1 MKIDLRQFRDTFF
14 QEAAEH
20 VNNMEASLLGL
31 GDAPADPEVLNSIF
45 RGAHSIKGG
54 SGTFGFDDLTRFT
67 HRLEELLDRMRAG
80 KVNASPARIEL
91 LLRACDML
99 RTLVAAAE
107 TGGIAPPEA
116 TTLLEDLA
124 LAQRDG
130 DFVAEASL
138 PMRKWDPKVKFGA
151 QTTYSIRFV
160 PSPDI
165 FREGMDPLLVLRE
178 LASLGTVEETV
189 ADLSNLPALSGLVPE
204 SCYISWT
211 IRLISEREREEIE
224 DVFAFV
230 ENGAHIAI
238 EAKRPEGEIS
248 AVGAPTP
255 AKSGVAAAGGPAVR
269 QRGRDS
275 ASIRVATGKVD
286 EIINLVGELVIAQSM
301 SVEVVTGFTAER
313 LPELQAALHEVSRN
327 TRELQERVMAV
338 RMLPVG
344 TIFSR
349 LPRIVHDIATTQGK
363 NIRVEVIGED
373 TELDK
378 SVLEGMTDPLT
389 HLVRN
394 AADHGIAS
402 PAERRAAGKPE
413 NGTIYLRARHEGG
426 NVVIEVSDD
435 GSGLDTARIRA
446 KALERGLITAADE
459 LTEQQIHAFIFHAGF
474 STRDSASE
482 LSGRGV
488 GMDVVRRNVEAL
500 GGIVTLHSSGQGT
513 TVRIKLPLTLAI
525 LDGQLVRVGEQ
536 RFVLP
541 LVSIIESIRPSPEH
555 VRSVAGEGE
564 VVMVRREPLPLLRLH
579 RLFDVATEVLD
590 PSRGLVAVVEHDSRR
605 FALMVDELLGQQQV
619 VIKNL
624 QANFRRVEG
633 AMGAT
638 ILGDGRVTL
647 ILDIAGLVELARRKE
662 RSIEG
667 ATESPERTASLAMEH
682 PPANPLA
689 PTAASAS
696 G

>member
-1 MKIDLRQFRDTFF
+1 MKIDLSQFRDTFF
-14 QEAAEH
+14 QEASEH

-54 SGTFGFDDLTRFT
+54 SGTFGFDDVTRFT

-99 RTLVAAAE
+99 RTLLAAAE
-107 TGGIAPPEA
+107 KGGIAPPEA
-116 TTLLEDLA
+116 ATLIEDLA
-124 LAQRDG
+124 VAQRDG
-130 DFVAEASL
+130 DFVAEAPSR
-138 PMRKWDPKVKFGA
+138 MRTWDPKIKLGG
-151 QTTYSIRFV
+151 QTAYSIHFV

-165 FREGMDPLLVLRE
+165 LREGMDPLLVLRE
-178 LASLGTVEETV
+178 LAELGTVEKIT
-189 ADLSNLPALSGLVPE
+189 ADLTNLPALSELQPDN
-204 SCYISWT
+204 CYLSWT
-211 IRLISEREREEIE
+211 IQITSEREREEIE

-230 ENGAHIAI
+230 ENGAHITI
-238 EAKRPEGEIS
+238 EAQRPEGEIT
-248 AVGAPTP
+248 AIELP
-255 AKSGVAAAGGPAVR
+255 AKSGVAAAGGPAGR

-301 SVEVVTGFTAER
+301 TVEVVARFTAER

-349 LPRIVHDIATTQGK
+349 LPRIVHDIATAEGK

-394 AADHGIAS
+394 AADHGIGS
-402 PAERRAAGKPE
+402 PEERRAAGKPE
-413 NGTIYLRARHEGG
+413 NGTIHLRARHEGG
-426 NVVIEVSDD
+426 NVLIEVSDD
-435 GSGLDTARIRA
+435 GNGLDTARIRE
-446 KALERGLITAADE
+446 KAVERGLITAADE
-459 LTEQQIHAFIFHAGF
+459 LTAQQIHAFIFHAGF

-482 LSGRGV
+482 TSGRGV

-500 GGIVTLHSSGQGT
+500 GGIVTLHSNGQGT

-525 LDGQLVRVGEQ
+525 LEGQLVRVGQQ

-541 LVSIIESIRPSPEH
+541 LVSIVESIRPSPEH

-579 RLFDVATEVLD
+579 RLFDVATDVLD
-590 PSRGLVAVVEHDSRR
+590 PSRGLVAVVEHDSHR

-638 ILGDGRVTL
+638 ILGDGQVTL
-647 ILDIAGLVELARRKE
+647 ILDIAGLVELAHRKQCPV
-662 RSIEG
+662 EG
-667 ATESPERTASLAMEH
+667 VRESPEQIAGLAMEH
-682 PPANPLA
+682 SLAAPPT
-689 PTAASAS
+689 PTTASAA

>member
-1 MKIDLRQFRDTFF
+1 MKIDLSQFRDTFF

-31 GDAPADPEVLNSIF
+31 GDGPADPEVLNSIF
-45 RGAHSIKGG
+45 RGAHSVKGG
-54 SGTFGFDDLTRFT
+54 SGTFGFDDVTRFT
-67 HRLEELLDRMRAG
+67 HRLEELLDRVRAG
-80 KVNASPARIEL
+80 KVDVGPARVEL

-99 RTLVAAAE
+99 RSLLAAAE
-107 TGGIAPPEA
+107 TGGMAPPEA
-116 TTLLEDLA
+116 ATLLEDLA
-124 LAQRDG
+124 LAQRGG
-130 DFVAEASL
+130 DFVAEAPL

-160 PSPDI
+160 PSHDI

-178 LASLGTVEETV
+178 LATLGTVEKIV
-189 ADLSNLPALSGLVPE
+189 ADLSNLPALSGLQAE
-204 SCYISWT
+204 SCYLGWT
-211 IRLISEREREEIE
+211 IRLVSEREREEIE

-230 ENGAHIAI
+230 ENGAHITI
-238 EAKRPEGEIS
+238 DVQRPEGELS
-248 AVGAPTP
+248 ANGPP
-255 AKSGVAAAGGPAVR
+255 AKSAVAASSRQTPQR

-286 EIINLVGELVIAQSM
+286 ELINLVGELVIAQSM
-301 SVEVVTGFTAER
+301 TLEIVARFTSER

-349 LPRIVHDIATTQGK
+349 LPRIVHDIATAEGK

-394 AADHGIAS
+394 AADHGIGS
-402 PAERRAAGKPE
+402 PEERRAAGKPE
-413 NGTIYLRARHEGG
+413 IGTIYLRARHEGG

-435 GSGLDTARIRA
+435 GNGLNTARIRE
-446 KALERGLITAADE
+446 KAVERGLLSAEDE
-459 LTEQQIHAFIFHAGF
+459 LTTQQIHSLIFRAGF

-482 LSGRGV
+482 TSGRGV

-500 GGIVTLHSSGQGT
+500 GGIVTLNSGGKGT

-525 LDGQLVRVGEQ
+525 LEGQLVRVGEQ

-541 LVSIIESIRPSPEH
+541 LVSIIESIRPSREH

-564 VVMVRREPLPLLRLH
+564 VVMVRQEPLPLLRLH
-579 RLFDVATEVLD
+579 QLFNVATDVLE
-590 PSRGLVAVVEHDSRR
+590 PSRGLVAVVEHDSHR
-605 FALMVDELLGQQQV
+605 FALMVDELMSQQQV

-624 QANFRRVEG
+624 QANFHRVEG

-638 ILGDGRVTL
+638 ILGDGQVTL
-647 ILDIAGLVELARRKE
+647 ILDIGGLVELSHRKE
-662 RSIEG
+662 HQ
-667 ATESPERTASLAMEH
+667 TPTVQ
-682 PPANPLA
+682 ANPTPIAIATTECPAAMSAA
-689 PTAASAS
+689 PGA

>member
-1 MKIDLRQFRDTFF
+1 MNLFF

-31 GDAPADPEVLNSIF
+31 GDGPADPEVLNSIF

-54 SGTFGFDDLTRFT
+54 SGTFGFDDVTRFT

-80 KVNASPARIEL
+80 KVTASPARIEL

-99 RTLVAAAE
+99 RTLLAAAE

-116 TTLLEDLA
+116 ATLIEDLA
-124 LAQRDG
+124 VAQRDG
-130 DFVAEASL
+130 DFVAEAPSR
-138 PMRKWDPKVKFGA
+138 MRTWDPETKLGG
-151 QTTYSIRFV
+151 QTTYSIHFV

-165 FREGMDPLLVLRE
+165 LREGMDPLLVLRE
-178 LASLGTVEETV
+178 LAELGTVEKIT
-189 ADLSNLPALSGLVPE
+189 ADLSKLPALSELQPDN
-204 SCYISWT
+204 CYLSWT
-211 IRLISEREREEIE
+211 IQITSEREREEIE

-230 ENGAHIAI
+230 ENGAHITI
-238 EAKRPEGEIS
+238 EAQRPEGEIS
-248 AVGAPTP
+248 AIGAPAP

-301 SVEVVTGFTAER
+301 TVEVVARFTAER

-349 LPRIVHDIATTQGK
+349 LPRIVHDIATAAGK

-373 TELDK
+373 T
-378 SVLEGMTDPLT
+378 VLEGMTDPLT

-394 AADHGIAS
+394 AADHGIGS
-402 PAERRAAGKPE
+402 PQERRAAGKPE
-413 NGTIYLRARHEGG
+413 NGTIHLRARHEGG
-426 NVVIEVSDD
+426 NVLIEVSDD
-435 GSGLDTARIRA
+435 GNGLDTARIRA
-446 KALERGLITAADE
+446 KAIERGLISATDE
-459 LTEQQIHAFIFHAGF
+459 LTTQQIHAFIFHAGF
-474 STRDSASE
+474 STRESASE
-482 LSGRGV
+482 TSGRGV

-525 LDGQLVRVGEQ
+525 LEGQLVRVGAQ

-579 RLFDVATEVLD
+579 QLFDVATDVLE
-590 PSRGLVAVVEHDSRR
+590 PSRGLVAVVEHDSHRY
-605 FALMVDELLGQQQV
+605 ALMVDELLGQQQV

-638 ILGDGRVTL
+638 ILGDGQVTL
-647 ILDIAGLVELARRKE
+647 ILDIAGLVELSRRKE
-662 RSIEG
+662 RSVTAVAI
-667 ATESPERTASLAMEH
+667 SPVPIASLTIE
-682 PPANPLA
+682 PPLA
-689 PTAASAS
+689 VPLTTTAASAA

>member
-1 MKIDLRQFRDTFF
+1 MKIDLSQFRDTFF

-20 VNNMEASLLGL
+20 VNNMEAALLGL
-31 GDAPADPEVLNSIF
+31 GDAPADPEVVNSIF

-67 HRLEELLDRMRAG
+67 HRMEELLDGMRAG
-80 KVNASPARIEL
+80 KVEASPARIEL

-99 RTLVAAAE
+99 RTLLAAAE

-116 TTLLEDLA
+116 ATLIEDLA
-124 LAQRDG
+124 IAQRDG
-130 DFVAEASL
+130 DFVADAPS
-138 PMRKWDPKVKFGA
+138 PMRKWDPKVKFGG
-151 QTTYSIRFV
+151 QTAYSIRFV

-178 LASLGTVEETV
+178 LATLGTVEEVV
-189 ADLSNLPALSGLVPE
+189 ADLSNLPALSGLVAE
-204 SCYISWT
+204 SCYLSWT

-230 ENGAHIAI
+230 ESGAHITI
-238 EAKRPEGEIS
+238 EAQRPADAIAAG
-248 AVGAPTP
+248 GAA
-255 AKSGVAAAGGPAVR
+255 AKAGGAAAGGPAAR
-269 QRGRDS
+269 PRGRDS

-301 SVEVVTGFTAER
+301 SVEIVTRYTPER

-349 LPRIVHDIATTQGK
+349 LPRIVHDIATAEGK

-394 AADHGIAS
+394 AADHGIGS
-402 PAERRAAGKPE
+402 PEERRAAGKPE
-413 NGTIYLRARHEGG
+413 DGTIHLRARHEGG

-435 GSGLDTARIRA
+435 GNGLNTARIRE
-446 KALERGLITAADE
+446 KAIERGLLSPTDE
-459 LTEQQIHAFIFHAGF
+459 LSAQQIHAFIFHAGF
-474 STRDSASE
+474 STRESASE
-482 LSGRGV
+482 VSGRGV

-525 LDGQLVRVGEQ
+525 LEGQLVRVGGQ

-541 LVSIIESIRPSPEH
+541 LVSIVESIRPSREH

-564 VVMVRREPLPLLRLH
+564 VVMVRQEPLPLLRLH
-579 RLFDVATEVLD
+579 QLFNVETKVLE
-590 PSRGLVAVVEHDSRR
+590 PSSGLVAVVEHDSRR

-624 QANFRRVEG
+624 RANFRRVEG

-638 ILGDGRVTL
+638 ILGDGQVTL
-647 ILDIAGLVELARRKE
+647 ILDVAGLVELSRRKE
-662 RSIEG
+662 QMVPG
-667 ATESPERTASLAMEH
+667 VAGSPVQ
-682 PPANPLA
+682 
-689 PTAASAS
+689 TAALGTEGPRTMGAAS
-696 G
+696 TAG

>member
-1 MKIDLRQFRDTFF
+1 MKIDLSQFRETFF

-54 SGTFGFDDLTRFT
+54 SGTFGFDDVTRFT
-67 HRLEELLDRMRAG
+67 HRLEELLDRMRGG
-80 KVNASPARIEL
+80 KVDVSPARIEL

-107 TGGIAPPEA
+107 TGGIAPSEA
-116 TTLLEDLA
+116 ATLLEDLA

-130 DFVAEASL
+130 DFVAEAPL

-160 PSPDI
+160 PSPYI

-178 LASLGTVEETV
+178 LATLGTVEEIV
-189 ADLSNLPALSGLVPE
+189 ADLSNLPALSGLEAE
-204 SCYISWT
+204 SCYLSWI
-211 IRLISEREREEIE
+211 IRLVSEREREEIA

-230 ENGAHIAI
+230 ENGAQITI
-238 EAKRPEGEIS
+238 EAQGRADEIAVSS
-248 AVGAPTP
+248 AP
-255 AKSGVAAAGGPAVR
+255 ARAGVAAAAGQASR
-269 QRGRDS
+269 SRGRDS

-301 SVEVVTGFTAER
+301 TVEIVTRFTAER

-349 LPRIVHDIATTQGK
+349 LPRIVHDIATAEGK

-394 AADHGIAS
+394 AADHGIGS
-402 PAERRAAGKPE
+402 PEERRSAGKPE
-413 NGTIYLRARHEGG
+413 NGTIHLRARHEGG

-435 GSGLDTARIRA
+435 GNGLNTARIRE
-446 KALERGLITAADE
+446 KAIERGLLTAADE
-459 LTEQQIHAFIFHAGF
+459 LTTQQIHAFIFHAGF
-474 STRDSASE
+474 STRDSA
-482 LSGRGV
+482 
-488 GMDVVRRNVEAL
+488 RRPML
-500 GGIVTLHSSGQGT
+500 
-513 TVRIKLPLTLAI
+513 
-525 LDGQLVRVGEQ
+525 
-536 RFVLP
+536 
-541 LVSIIESIRPSPEH
+541 
-555 VRSVAGEGE
+555 
-564 VVMVRREPLPLLRLH
+564 
-579 RLFDVATEVLD
+579 
-590 PSRGLVAVVEHDSRR
+590 
-605 FALMVDELLGQQQV
+605 
-619 VIKNL
+619 
-624 QANFRRVEG
+624 NF
-633 AMGAT
+633 
-638 ILGDGRVTL
+638 
-647 ILDIAGLVELARRKE
+647 
-662 RSIEG
+662 
-667 ATESPERTASLAMEH
+667 
-682 PPANPLA
+682 
-689 PTAASAS
+689 TAASTRRLAAVTSCTSENSLGGAS
-696 G
+696 GCGSRPAARSPTSARRNSPELRSAFTSVRPLFCVSSDTRPCISLWPDTTLRSSNRVSLPRRTMRPRK